1 MSDTSQVGSAAVAA
15 PAAPTPR
22 SLRNLALWALGFI
35 VVGLVVPRLV
45 GSVLLMT
52 LLAQAT
58 ISGILAMAVGTLLR
72 LNGVV
77 SFGHAAFYG
86 LAIYIV
92 ALSLNRGW
100 MPAELAIVV
109 ALAVPTL
116 LALLLGLGIVN
127 IPGIAFSMLT
137 LAVGQALHEFA
148 MKAREVTG
156 GDDGMSITLPSQL
169 FGMGIGVFQRPQTMF
184 MICWI
189 ILVLLILALAL
200 LTRSRFGRLIEAI
213 RENEE
218 RARFIGYRTRL
229 VRAGVL
235 ALSGFLAALAGVLS
249 ALYNAFAS
257 PDSLHWSLS
266 GSALIMVIIGGPKL
280 LWGPAFGAIVF
291 FFFKD
296 IAGNLTEHW
305 PAMIGLTLIAV
316 TLLLP
321 LGIGGALASQIERL
335 RGRARAPKLP
345 GR

>member
-1 MSDTSQVGSAAVAA
+1 MSSASGAARSVPTQVFRPLSARMALLCAAGFVAA
-15 PAAPTPR
+15 
-22 SLRNLALWALGFI
+22 
-35 VVGLVVPRLV
+35 GLVLPQVV

-52 LLAQAT
+52 LLAQAA
-58 ISGILAMAVGTLLR
+58 ISGVLATAVGSLLR
-72 LNGVV
+72 FNGVV

-92 ALSLNRGW
+92 ALGVNKGW
-100 MPAELAIVV
+100 MAPELAFVL
-109 ALAVPTL
+109 ALVVPTL

-137 LAVGQALHEFA
+137 LAVGQALNEFA

-156 GDDGMSITLPSQL
+156 GDDGMSIALPAQL
-169 FGMGIGVFQRPQTMF
+169 FGLPTSLFQRPQTMF
-184 MICWI
+184 MVCWAV
-189 ILVLLILALAL
+189 LVLLILGLAL
-200 LTRSRFGRLIEAI
+200 FARSPYGRLVEAI

-218 RARFIGYRTRL
+218 RARFIGYRTRWP
-229 VRAGVL
+229 RAVVL
-235 ALSGFLAALAGVLS
+235 AISGFIAALAGVLA

-266 GSALIMVIIGGPKL
+266 GSALIMVIIGGPRL

-296 IAGNLTEHW
+296 VVGNLTEHW

-316 TLLLP
+316 TLLVP
-321 LGIGGALASQIERL
+321 SGLGGLVARLIERWRD
-335 RGRARAPKLP
+335 RGAAGADRD
-345 GR
+345 